1 MTKEINN
8 KLVVEYAVAWMK
20 GIVEEFDFM
29 NYHGKFGIAYDWEEA
44 PIEYTDIHNLLWDY
58 MRDLVNS
65 RIIVDYDGYF
75 KDATIV
81 AIDED
86 GDVADTKEFE
96 NISLGIQVNEQT
108 KDVARKLNDVL
119 FDDDEYDNLNE
130 LFNDLLPDQQFFIIW
145 QNAFNNNW
153 LDEFKE
159 ELYKL

>member
-8 KLVVEYAVAWMK
+8 ELVVKYAINWMK
-20 GIVEEFDFM
+20 DIVEEFNYM
-29 NYHGKFGIAYDWEEA
+29 NYKGKFGISYDLEVT
-44 PIEYTDIHNLLWDY
+44 EYNDIHNLLWDY
-58 MRDLVNS
+58 MESLVNY
-65 RIIVDYDGYF
+65 RVAVDWNGYF

-86 GDVADTKEFE
+86 GDIADTKEFK
-96 NISLGIQVNEQT
+96 NISLGVEVNEET

-130 LFNDLLPDQQFFIIW
+130 LFNDLLPDQQFFVVW
-145 QNAFNNNW
+145 QNSFSNRW
-153 LDEFKE
+153 LGEFKK